1 MWVSPGARRS
11 EIVGVADGRLRIRVA
26 APAHEGRAN
35 AELLRFLA
43 AQLDV
48 PRRAVSLA
56 AGAGSRRKLVRIDG
70 LAEDEA
76 RRRLRL

>member
-1 MWVSPGARRS
+1 VSPGARRS

>member
-1 MWVSPGARRS
+1 VWVSPGARRS